1 MKNRLMFRN
10 LLMLVFLLTAQK
22 LWAATALVAVAANFT
37 KPMAEIAAEFE
48 KASGHNLKLS
58 FGSSGKFIAQIENG
72 APFEVLLSA
81 DEDGPIKLEQ
91 RGGAVAGS
99 RFIYALGKLALWS
112 ATAGMVDDQGK
123 VLSSGSFKHLAIA
136 DPKLAPYGAAA
147 VEVMQKLQLH
157 EQLKSQLVQ
166 GENIAQTLQ
175 FVSTGNAE
183 LGFVALSQ
191 VADNSAFTSGS
202 GWIVPSQLYS
212 PIKQSAVLLNLGAD
226 NPAAKALL
234 EYLKSPSALAI
245 IRKYGY
251 DLPQ

>member
-1 MKNRLMFRN
+1 MEFIKSIGLILPV
-10 LLMLVFLLTAQK
+10 LLFTLSGNAI
-22 LWAATALVAVAANFT
+22 AATALVAVAANFT
-37 KPMAEIAAEFE
+37 KPMNEIAAEFE
-48 KASGHNLKLS
+48 KASGHSLKLS

-91 RGGAVAGS
+91 TGGAVAGS

-123 VLSSGSFKHLAIA
+123 VLSTGSFKHLAIA

-147 VEVMQKLQLH
+147 VEVMQKLQLN
-157 EQLKSQLVQ
+157 EKLKSQLVQ

-175 FVSTGNAE
+175 FVSSGNAE

-191 VADNSAFTSGS
+191 VAENGAFTSGS
-202 GWIVPSQLYS
+202 GWIVPTQLYS
-212 PIKQSAVLLNLGAD
+212 PIKQSAVLLSLGAE

-234 EYLKSPSALAI
+234 EYLKTPPALAI
-245 IRKYGY
+245 IHKYAY